1 MRSLAIKHTSSIR
14 PILFVCLLAIVNI
27 LFSSCSTAQPV
38 TVSIE
43 EIKGAIRDNRWVFIA
58 ERSDPPIGRSTQ
70 ISLGYEVRCSGDTA
84 VFNLPYSGTMQG
96 PARFPDGKGPL
107 DFTSLKF
114 TINKVE
120 KSPGKWLVSLK
131 PRDVSDVLSA
141 NFTFFENGK
150 ASLDVI
156 LSNRTPMDFFGRVEP
171 LK

>member
-1 MRSLAIKHTSSIR
+1 MKHSASVRTIY
-14 PILFVCLLAIVNI
+14 IATLLAMVSI
-27 LFSSCSTAQPV
+27 LFSACSTAQPV
-38 TVSIE
+38 TASIE
-43 EIKGAIRDNRWVFIA
+43 EIKVAINENRWVFIA

-70 ISLGYEVRCSGDTA
+70 LSLGYEVRCSGDTA

-114 TINKVE
+114 TISKVE

-141 NFTFFENGK
+141 NFIFFENGK

-156 LSNRTPMDFFGRVEP
+156 LSNRTPMDFFGRIEP
-171 LK
+171 LR

>member
-1 MRSLAIKHTSSIR
+1 MKLKTTLPSIYLAGMLAAIS
-14 PILFVCLLAIVNI
+14 ILFG
-27 LFSSCSTAQPV
+27 SCSTAQPV
-38 TVSIE
+38 TVSIA
-43 EIKGAIRDNRWVFIA
+43 EIKGSIQDNRWVFIA

-70 ISLGYEVRCSGDTA
+70 LSLGYEVRCSGDTA

-107 DFTSLKF
+107 DFTSTSF
-114 TINKVE
+114 TLNKVQ
-120 KSPGKWLVSLK
+120 KSEGKWQVTLK

-141 NFTFFENGK
+141 SFIFFENGK

-156 LSNRTPMDFFGRVEP
+156 LSNRTPMDFFGRIEP